1 MPAYDEERL
10 ARLLRTLPPAPDD
23 WVKAAQELPFA
34 RLDEIIER
42 AVADEQFRREL
53 EADLEGALNRAGY
66 EPSERLTAALR
77 ERLARP

>member
-10 ARLLRTLPPAPDD
+10 ARLLRTLPPAPED

-34 RLDEIIER
+34 RLDEIMER

-53 EADLEGALNRAGY
+53 ETDLEGALTRAGY
-66 EPSERLTAALR
+66 QPDEKLTAALR
-77 ERLARP
+77 ERLAR

>member
-42 AVADEQFRREL
+42 AVADEKFRREL
-53 EADLEGALNRAGY
+53 EADLEGALTRAGY
-66 EPSERLTAALR
+66 EPSERLTTALR